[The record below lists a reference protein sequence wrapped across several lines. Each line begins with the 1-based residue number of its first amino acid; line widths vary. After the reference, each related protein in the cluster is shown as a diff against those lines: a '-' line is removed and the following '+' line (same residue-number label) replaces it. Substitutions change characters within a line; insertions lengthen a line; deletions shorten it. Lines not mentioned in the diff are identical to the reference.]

1 MHHLSH
7 IESILLAVIHF
18 SWHYWFNFFQGPR
31 NLAIHPWS
39 LLLALQM
46 FVPRNPK
53 SLGSGSSESLMW
65 AARKF
70 GSNWAEAAPGGVWRA
85 PPTSAGRDPVVSN
98 PIWYLDHH
106 LFWGMSNRV
115 SLQLCAWYIHWADEL
130 SQLGSKYCIPMVFIS
145 QACFRIV
152 PGILQFWLA
161 PYLVDHHSLCV
172 LKLASTFI
180 CQCQCDF

>member
-7 IESILLAVIHF
+7 IESILLAVIIF

-115 SLQLCAWYIHWADEL
+115 LCNYVHDTYIGLMSLVSLDLNTAFLWYL
-130 SQLGSKYCIPMVFIS
+130 SVKLVLGLFQVFCNS
-145 QACFRIV
+145 
-152 PGILQFWLA
+152 GWHLILLITTHYVF
-161 PYLVDHHSLCV
+161 
-172 LKLASTFI
+172 
-180 CQCQCDF
+180 